1 MAISRVTQSMMSQH
15 SLSSLQTSL
24 SKLAAIQEQV
34 STGRVLNRPSD
45 SPSDTMTSMRMRSS
59 ISDQKLYAR
68 NAEDGLGWLGQTET
82 ALTGINSEVRRAR
95 DLALQGANGSLGQ
108 TSLDA
113 LAVEVDKIREG
124 VLASANTTY
133 LGRPVFGG
141 ITGGTQAYN
150 PATGAYI
157 GTPGAVNRTVADGVT
172 VDIQIDGQT
181 AFGPNGSSLFDDL
194 TALSAAL
201 RAGDTTAIRA
211 GSSALSTDM
220 DRIQGRIS
228 DVGTQFNRLEKAATT
243 AGDVELDLTTK
254 LSEVENTDLPK
265 AMVELKMQEVAYQAA
280 LASTARV
287 MQPSLLDFLR

>member
-1 MAISRVTQSMMSQH
+1 MTISRVTQSMMSQH
-15 SLSSLQTSL
+15 SLSSLQSSL
-24 SKLAAIQEQV
+24 AKLASIQEQV

-45 SPSDTMTSMRMRSS
+45 SPSDTMASMRMRSS
-59 ISDQKLYAR
+59 ISDQKQYAR

-82 ALTGINSEVRRAR
+82 ALTGVNSEVRRAR
-95 DLALQGANGSLGQ
+95 DLALQGVNGSLGQ
-108 TSLDA
+108 SSLDA

-124 VLASANTTY
+124 AIASANTTY

-141 ITGGTQAYN
+141 ITGGSQAFD
-150 PATGAYI
+150 PTTGAYV
-157 GTPGAVNRTVADGVT
+157 GVPGAVNRTVADGVT
-172 VDIQIDGQT
+172 VDIQIDGQA
-181 AFGPNGSSLFDDL
+181 AFGATGSSLFDDL

-201 RAGDTTAIRA
+201 RAGDTIAIRA
-211 GSSALSTDM
+211 GSTALTSDM
-220 DRIQGRIS
+220 NRIQGRIS
-228 DVGTQFNRLEKAATT
+228 EVGTRFNRLEKASVT
-243 AGDVELDLTTK
+243 AGDAELALTSS